1 MIADSSPPSK
11 GRALVWFRKD
21 LRLQDNP
28 SLEAALKAGKEI
40 IPVFIWN
47 KEEGAQWS
55 PGAASRWWLHHTLKS
70 LEESIG
76 KLGGSLVLQC
86 GKAEEILPEL
96 AKTLNADTLY
106 FGRTYDPAGRATEKS
121 VEEAMAG
128 QPVAIESF
136 NTSLLQEPWE
146 IKNGSGRPFQVFTP
160 YWRNC
165 RAGVYKEPACYSLE
179 NLSFYSSSAPSL
191 PLDKLAL
198 LPDHDWHMKL
208 DQHWEVSEEAAHRL
222 VQRTAEEITQFYATA
237 RNIPSM
243 DGTSRLSPYL
253 AWGLISPRQI
263 CKAVLTADNEDQFI
277 GENKYLVEIG
287 WREFS
292 YHLLYHFPQIPD
304 QPLREKYAAF
314 PWLNDDKSL
323 RAWQFGNTGY
333 PMVDAGMRQLYET
346 GWMHNRVRM
355 VVASFLVK
363 HLLLSWQDGAR
374 WFWDTLVDADLA
386 SNTQGW
392 QWAAGCGADAAP
404 YFRIFN
410 PITQGEKFDGKGEYA
425 RKWIPSLKE
434 LPDKWI
440 FKPWEAPPDLLLVS
454 DVFLGNNYPHPC
466 IDHKEGRARALAALS
481 SIKEAQTPPF

>member
-1 MIADSSPPSK
+1 MIADFSPPSN

-21 LRLQDNP
+21 LRLKDNP
-28 SLEAALKAGKEI
+28 CLAAALKAKKQI

-47 KEEGAQWS
+47 RDEGGQWS
-55 PGAASRWWLHHTLKS
+55 PGAASRWWLHHSLKS
-70 LEESIG
+70 LKEDIEH
-76 KLGGSLVLQC
+76 LGGKFILQK
-86 GKAEEILPEL
+86 GKAEEILPLL
-96 AKTLNADTLY
+96 AEKFNADTLY
-106 FGRTYDPAGRATEKS
+106 FGRTYDPAGIATQNL
-121 VEEAMAG
+121 VESSF
-128 QPVAIESF
+128 VKDSLTVESF

-160 YWRNC
+160 YWRKS
-165 RAGVYKEPACYSLE
+165 RAGIYKETSNY
-179 NLSFYSSSAPSL
+179 APSQL
-191 PLDKLAL
+191 SLFNSGADSLTLEQLSL
-198 LPDHDWHMKL
+198 LPNHDWHLKL
-208 DQHWEVSEEAAHRL
+208 SEHWEVSEDAAHRL
-222 VQRTAEEITQFYATA
+222 IERTTEEVTRSYATA
-237 RNIPSM
+237 RNIPSK

-253 AWGLISPRQI
+253 AWGLVSPKQI
-263 CKAVLTADNEDQFI
+263 CKAVLASDNKGGFR

-292 YHLLYHFPQIPD
+292 YHLLYHFPKIPD
-304 QPLREKYAAF
+304 QPLRDKYASF
-314 PWLNDDKSL
+314 PWRSDSAQLKS
-323 RAWQFGNTGY
+323 WQFGQTGY

-410 PITQGEKFDGKGEYA
+410 PITQGEKFDGNGEYTK
-425 RKWIPSLKE
+425 KWIPSLSE
-434 LPDKWI
+434 LPKKWV

-454 DVFLGNNYPHPC
+454 DVFLGNNYPFPC
-466 IDHKEGRARALAALS
+466 VDHKEGRARALEALAS
-481 SIKEAQTPPF
+481 LKQS

>member
-1 MIADSSPPSK
+1 MIAELSERNN
-11 GRALVWFRKD
+11 GRALIWFRKD

-28 SLEAALKAGKEI
+28 CLEAALKAKKEI

-47 KEEGAQWS
+47 KEEGGQWS
-55 PGAASRWWLHHTLKS
+55 PGAASRWWLHHALKS
-70 LEESIG
+70 LTTDIA
-76 KLGGSLVLQC
+76 KHGGHLILRK

-96 AKTLNADTLY
+96 IDGMGIDTVY
-106 FGRTYDPAGRATEKS
+106 YGRTYDPAGLATQNAVEVELSKKPCS
-121 VEEAMAG
+121 V
-128 QPVAIESF
+128 ESF
-136 NTSLLQEPWE
+136 NTSLLQDPWE

-160 YWRNC
+160 YWRKC
-165 RAGVYKEPACYSLE
+165 RSSIYKDILIYSPDQL
-179 NLSFYSSSAPSL
+179 NFSNSL
-191 PLDKLAL
+191 PDSLSVDQLEL
-198 LPDHDWHMKL
+198 LPEHDWHLKL
-208 DQHWEVSEEAAHRL
+208 SNHWDVSESAAHKL
-222 VQRTAEEITQFYATA
+222 IERTAEEVTRSYETA
-237 RNIPSM
+237 RNIPSK

-263 CKAVLTADNEDQFI
+263 CKAVLTSDNEGGFR

-314 PWLNDDKSL
+314 PWRSDLDQLKS
-323 RAWQFGNTGY
+323 WQFGRTGY

-425 RKWIPSLKE
+425 RKWIPSLNE
-434 LPDKWI
+434 LPSKWI

-454 DVFLGNNYPHPC
+454 DVFLGTNYPHPC
-466 IDHKEGRARALAALS
+466 VDHKYGRERALSALAS
-481 SIKEAQTPPF
+481 LKQD

>member
-1 MIADSSPPSK
+1 MIADLSSENK

-21 LRLQDNP
+21 LRLRDNP
-28 SLEAALKAGKEI
+28 CLAAALKEKKEI
-40 IPVFIWN
+40 IPVFIWDS
-47 KEEGAQWS
+47 EEGGQWS
-55 PGAASRWWLHHTLKS
+55 PGAASRWWLHNALESLKADI
-70 LEESIG
+70 LKNNGNLI
-76 KLGGSLVLQC
+76 LQK
-86 GKAEEILPEL
+86 GKAENILPKLIE
-96 AKTLNADTLY
+96 ATGVDTLY
-106 FGRTYDPAGRATEKS
+106 YGRKYDPAGINTQNAVENALAEK
-121 VEEAMAG
+121 
-128 QPVAIESF
+128 PCKIESF

-160 YWRNC
+160 YWRKC
-165 RAGVYKEPACYSLE
+165 RSGIYKESLKYSPSQLLYGKSNFESLSVQELE
-179 NLSFYSSSAPSL
+179 
-191 PLDKLAL
+191 L
-198 LPDHDWHMKL
+198 LPEHNWHLKL
-208 DQHWEVSEEAAHRL
+208 SSHWEVSEDAAHKL
-222 VQRTAEEITQFYATA
+222 IQRTIDEVTRSYSTA
-237 RNIPSM
+237 RNIPSK

-253 AWGLISPRQI
+253 AWGLVSPKQI
-263 CKAVLTADNEDQFI
+263 CEAVLASDNQGGFR

-314 PWLNDDKSL
+314 PWRSDPTELK
-323 RAWQFGNTGY
+323 AWQFGNTGY

-410 PITQGEKFDGKGEYA
+410 PITQGEKFDGKGEYTS
-425 RKWIPSLKE
+425 KWIPSLKQ
-434 LPDKWI
+434 LPGKWI

-466 IDHKEGRARALAALS
+466 VDHKFGRERALSALAS
-481 SIKEAQTPPF
+481 LKEP

>member
-1 MIADSSPPSK
+1 MIADPSSTPTG

-21 LRLQDNP
+21 LRLADNP
-28 SLEAALKAGKEI
+28 CLEAALRSGKEI

-47 KEEGAQWS
+47 KEEGGAWS
-55 PGAASRWWLHHTLKS
+55 PGAAARWWLHQALAS
-70 LEESIG
+70 LGKDIG
-76 KLGGSLVLQC
+76 DLGGSLIFKK
-86 GKAEEILPEL
+86 GKAEKILPQL
-96 AKTLNADTLY
+96 AEDLEVDTLY
-106 FGRTYDPAGRATEKS
+106 FGRTYDPAGRATEQEVETAFTDRS
-121 VEEAMAG
+121 VSL
-128 QPVAIESF
+128 ESF

-146 IKNGSGRPFQVFTP
+146 VKNGSGRPFQVFTP
-160 YWRNC
+160 YWRKS
-165 RAGVYKEPACYSLE
+165 RSGIYREPAEYSLTA
-179 NLSFYSSSAPSL
+179 LSFSNLKSNEIGL
-191 PLDKLAL
+191 EELEL
-198 LPDHDWHMKL
+198 LPKHDWHLKL
-208 DQHWEVSEEAAHRL
+208 SEHWDVSEKAAHKL
-222 VQRTAEEITQFYATA
+222 IQRTADVITQSYATA
-237 RNIPSM
+237 RNIPSK

-253 AWGLISPRQI
+253 AWGLVSPRQI
-263 CKAVLTADNEDQFI
+263 CQAVLAADNEGGHR

-292 YHLLYHFPQIPD
+292 YQLLYHFPHIAD
-304 QPLREKYAAF
+304 QPLREKYSTF
-314 PWLNDDKSL
+314 PWLDDQKSL
-323 RAWQFGNTGY
+323 HAWQFGNTGY

-363 HLLLSWQDGAR
+363 HLLISWQDGAR

-434 LPDKWI
+434 LPGKWI

-466 IDHKEGRARALAALS
+466 VDHKEGRARALEALA
-481 SIKEAQTPPF
+481 SIKES

>member
-1 MIADSSPPSK
+1 MIADSSSPSN

-28 SLEAALKAGKEI
+28 ALEAALKSGKKI

-47 KEEGAQWS
+47 KEEGGQWS
-55 PGAASRWWLHHTLKS
+55 PGAASRWWLHYSLKS
-70 LEESIG
+70 LGESIE
-76 KLGGSLVLQC
+76 KWGGSLVVRE
-86 GKAEEILPEL
+86 GKAEEILPDLVKKLDAE
-96 AKTLNADTLY
+96 ALY
-106 FGRTYDPAGRATEKS
+106 FGRTYDPAGRSTEQAVEKVLATQK
-121 VEEAMAG
+121 VL
-128 QPVAIESF
+128 IESF
-136 NTSLLQEPWE
+136 NTSLLKEPWE
-146 IKNGSGRPFQVFTP
+146 IQNGSGRPFQVFTP
-160 YWRNC
+160 YWRKS
-165 RAGVYKEPACYSLE
+165 RDGIYKEPSIYSLN
-179 NLSFYSSSAPSL
+179 NLSFSQISASSV
-191 PLDKLAL
+191 PLDELAL
-198 LPDHDWHMKL
+198 LPSHDWHMKL

-222 VQRTAEEITQFYATA
+222 IQRTAEEITQSYATA
-237 RNIPSM
+237 RNIPSV

-253 AWGLISPRQI
+253 AWGIVSPRQI
-263 CKAVLTADNEDQFI
+263 CQAVLTADNEGGHR

-304 QPLREKYAAF
+304 NPLRQKYAAF
-314 PWLNDDKSL
+314 PWLNDEKSL
-323 RAWQFGNTGY
+323 RAWQFGKTGY

-363 HLLLSWQDGAR
+363 HLLLSWKEGAR

-434 LPDKWI
+434 LPSKWI

-466 IDHKEGRARALAALS
+466 VDHKEGRARALSALS
-481 SIKEAQTPPF
+481 SIKESPTPPF